1 MLFLPAHPAQEG
13 ASGLP
18 AKDPHQPVS
27 SPAGLEHDVLAQLLA
42 LVLLRLRPVHL
53 HGGRAPLLPPGLL
66 HLDGPGSPPHVPNAG
81 QDLQLLCSLLHAQ
94 TLRRRMG

>member
-1 MLFLPAHPAQEG
+1 MLFLPGHPAQEG

-18 AKDPHQPVS
+18 VEDPYQLVS
-27 SPAGLEHDVLAQLLA
+27 SPAGLEYDVLAQLLA
-42 LVLLRLRPVHL
+42 LVLLQLLPVHF
-53 HGGRAPLLPPGLL
+53 HGSRAALLPPGLL

-94 TLRRRMG
+94 TLRCRMG